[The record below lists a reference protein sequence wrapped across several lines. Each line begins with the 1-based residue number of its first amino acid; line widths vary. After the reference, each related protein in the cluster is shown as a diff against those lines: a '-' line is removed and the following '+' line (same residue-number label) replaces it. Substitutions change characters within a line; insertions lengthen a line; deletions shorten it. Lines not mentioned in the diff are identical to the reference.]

1 MKPLLV
7 EMACLLGIQNEIQ
20 AVWYDPYISTE
31 NPYLDAKRTGRAKAA
46 SHLKGE
52 IPFVLA
58 VHFPVIKLTNT

>member
-1 MKPLLV
+1 MDFGFWILDIGYWILDF
-7 EMACLLGIQNEIQ
+7 GF
-20 AVWYDPYISTE
+20 STE
-31 NPYLDAKRTGRAKAA
+31 NTYLDAKRTGRAKAA